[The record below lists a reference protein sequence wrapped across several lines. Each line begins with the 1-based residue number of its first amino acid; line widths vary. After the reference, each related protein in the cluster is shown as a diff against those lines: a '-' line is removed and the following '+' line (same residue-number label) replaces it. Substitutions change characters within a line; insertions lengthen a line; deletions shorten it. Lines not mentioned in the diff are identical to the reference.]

1 MSKTFKTF
9 FVIAFFGLNSGS
21 FSQDANEPLL
31 LEIGD
36 RKVNLSEFE
45 AVYKKNNNQ
54 SNVQAVEEYLDLYIN
69 FRLKVKEAEEL
80 GMDTSAK
87 FKKEL
92 AGYRRQLSE
101 PYLSDNEVTEELI
114 REAYER
120 LKIEIRAS
128 HIMVKLDQN
137 ATPADTLTAYKKI
150 ESIRKRIVKGE
161 DFSKLAVELSEDP
174 SAKENSG
181 DLGYFSALYMVYQFE
196 NAVYKTDVG
205 QVSFPV
211 RTQFGYHLIKVVD
224 KRPSRGEITTAHIM
238 TRIPGDANEADIES
252 ARMKSREIFEKL
264 KSGAD
269 WDQTAA
275 QFSDDKTTSNKGGV
289 LPAFSSGRMVQE
301 YEEAAFA
308 LKNDGDFS
316 EPIQTKFGF
325 HIVKRISL
333 KKLGSYEEMTADLK
347 VRIARDGRS
356 RKSKVAFLNKVK
368 SEYGFKETLAKR
380 DEYYKIIDS
389 TYFTSEWNASKFA
402 ELNKEMFRLGDS
414 VVLQTSFSKFLEQ
427 NKPRGPVGSNNI
439 FIDQM
444 YSAFKEEFITNYE
457 DIRLENKYSEF
468 RMLMQEYH
476 DGILLF
482 DLTDQKVWSKAV
494 KDSAGLANFYA
505 EHKSENMWGD
515 RIEAVVFNAADNS
528 VAGSVKKNVKARK
541 SKNYTDEDILK
552 MANENSQLN
561 LEIERGK
568 FSKGDNEI
576 VDLIEWKKGISENVE
591 SNNRVYFIEVLNLIS
606 PEPKELHEVRGL
618 MTSGYQKN
626 LEDNWIKELKRKY
639 PVKVYKEHL
648 SKIK

>member
-1 MSKTFKTF
+1 MSKTLKTF

-21 FSQDANEPLL
+21 FSQDANDPLL

-54 SNVQAVEEYLDLYIN
+54 SNAQAVEEYLDLYIN

-80 GMDTSAK
+80 GLDTSSK

-92 AGYRRQLSE
+92 AGYRRQLAE
-101 PYLSDNEVTEELI
+101 PYLSDNEVTEDLI
-114 REAYER
+114 AEAYER
-120 LKIEIRAS
+120 LKTEIRAS
-128 HIMVKLDQN
+128 HIMVKVDQN
-137 ATPADTLTAYKKI
+137 ALPADTLVAFKKI
-150 ESIRKRIVKGE
+150 ESIRKRLIKGE
-161 DFSKLAVELSEDP
+161 DFAKLAMELSEDP

-196 NAVYKTDVG
+196 NAVYKTEVG
-205 QVSFPV
+205 QVSLPV

-238 TRIPGDANEADIES
+238 TRLTGDANEADIEI
-252 ARMKSREIFEKL
+252 ARMKSGEIYDKL

-325 HIVKRISL
+325 HIIKRIGL
-333 KKLGSYEEMTADLK
+333 KKLGSYEEMAADLK
-347 VRIARDGRS
+347 VRISRDARS

-368 SEYGFKETLAKR
+368 SEYGFKETLVRR
-380 DEYYKIIDS
+380 DDFYKIIDS
-389 TYFTSEWNASKFA
+389 TYYTDDWKASNFA
-402 ELNKEMFRLGDS
+402 YLNKELFRLGDS
-414 VVLQTSFSKFLEQ
+414 VVMQTSFAKFLER
-427 NKPRGPVGSNNI
+427 NKPRNKVGSSTM
-439 FIDQM
+439 FIDKM
-444 YSAFKEEFITNYE
+444 YNAFKEEFITNYE
-457 DIRLENKYSEF
+457 DVRLESKYPEF

-494 KDSAGLANFYA
+494 KDSAGLAGYYEA
-505 EHKSENMWGD
+505 HKSENMWSD
-515 RIEAVVFNAADNS
+515 RIEAVVYNAADNS
-528 VAGSVKKNVKARK
+528 VATSVKKNVKARS
-541 SKNYTDEDILK
+541 SKKYSDEDILK

-561 LEIERGK
+561 LELERGK
-568 FSKGDNEI
+568 FSKGDNEV
-576 VDLIEWKKGISENVE
+576 VDRIEWKKGISENVLL
-591 SNNRVYFIEVLNLIS
+591 NNRVYFVEVLNLIA
-606 PEPKELHEVRGL
+606 PQPKELNEVRGL

-626 LEDNWIKELKRKY
+626 LEDNWIKELKQKY

-648 SKIK
+648 SKI